1 MKAERRRGNMKNSIM
16 GIIYTGER
24 DQQLRELTTV
34 RAVAAVPLCSR
45 YRLIDFPLSSM
56 VDSGIRNVGVI
67 MQRNYNSLMDH
78 LGSGKEWDLHG
89 KHTGLQILPPFTT
102 SENVGLYAG
111 FLDAIRSNLNYLRR
125 SKEKY
130 TVITD
135 THMLYTTRFDDMAAA
150 HEASGADITLL
161 YTRDPGVRRN
171 GGGRYLSMDENGV
184 VTQLEVDPAS
194 PRLDATYMEAFMM
207 EREKLIEM
215 VDTAVSRGQYH
226 LTRDVL
232 MQAIST
238 RSFKV
243 VGFECTGKVWHL
255 DSVQAYFECN
265 MDLISPETRAGLFPA
280 DRPILTKLRD
290 EMPTRYFPGAT
301 VKNSLLA
308 DGCVIEGTVE
318 NCVLFRGVRIA
329 KGAVVRNSIIMQDGV
344 VSEGAELDNC
354 ILDKQTLVRPNSR
367 LIAPRSYPIVIAKQ
381 MTV

>member
-1 MKAERRRGNMKNSIM
+1 MKNSIM

-56 VDSGIRNVGVI
+56 VDSGVRNVGVI

-89 KHTGLQILPPFTT
+89 KRTGLVFLPPFTT
-102 SENVGLYAG
+102 NEAVGLYAG

-130 TVITD
+130 VVITD
-135 THMLYTTRFDDMAAA
+135 THMLYTARFDDMAAA

-161 YTRDPGVRRN
+161 YTRDEGVKRK
-171 GGGRYLSMDENGV
+171 GGGRYITVDETGL
-184 VTQLEVDPAS
+184 VTQLEVDPSS
-194 PRLDATYMEAFMM
+194 PRLEATYMEAFMM
-207 EREKLIEM
+207 ERERLIEM
-215 VDTAVSRGQYH
+215 VDTAVSRGLYH

-238 RSFKV
+238 RSMKV
-243 VGFECTGKVWHL
+243 CGFECTGKVWNL
-255 DSVQAYFECN
+255 DSVQAYFNCN
-265 MDLISPETRAGLFPA
+265 MDLLSPEMRANLFPA